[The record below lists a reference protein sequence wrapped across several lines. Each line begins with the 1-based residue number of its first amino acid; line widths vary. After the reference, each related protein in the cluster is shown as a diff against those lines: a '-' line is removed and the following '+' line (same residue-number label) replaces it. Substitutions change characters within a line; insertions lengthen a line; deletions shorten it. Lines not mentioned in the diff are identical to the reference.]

1 MFPINTTSEEI
12 TKILNTL
19 NDDNR
24 EVLDTLVPLVYK
36 ELHMQAHRYLRS
48 ERANHTLQTT
58 ALINEAYL
66 RLVEQKDM
74 RWQNRAHFFGMAAN
88 MMRRILVDYAKTKYR
103 AKRGG
108 KDSDLPLEEILS
120 VKLEAANEATKID
133 LIALDEALH
142 KLAAEDEQEAR
153 IVELRY
159 FSGLTIEETAEVLG
173 ISTMTVKRDW
183 NAAKAWLRREMNP
196 KKNLEGK

>member
-1 MFPINTTSEEI
+1 MFPINTAPEEI

-24 EVLDTLVPLVYK
+24 EVLDTLVPLIYK
-36 ELHMQAHRYLRS
+36 ELHIQAHRYLRS

-108 KDSDLPLEEILS
+108 RDLNLPFEEALS
-120 VKLEAANEATKID
+120 VKLEATSEATKLD
-133 LIALDEALH
+133 LIALDEALN
-142 KLAAEDEQEAR
+142 KLAVEDKQEAR

-183 NAAKAWLRREMNP
+183 NVAKAWLRREMNP